1 MITPIQGQ
9 KREVHTITP
18 NNKRPRIEYNPSTRC
33 ENNFREL
40 LTYIVTHLPHSYL
53 NTRHYQ
59 HICSD
64 IEDEC
69 LRRYPN
75 LDWKDD
81 YDRLIIHSIPLQ
93 YLLLDH
99 QLDEPTE
106 L

>member
-1 MITPIQGQ
+1 MITPIEGQ
-9 KREVHTITP
+9 KKKIHIIPP
-18 NNKRPRIEYNPSTRC
+18 NEQPRIQNDSSTRC
-33 ENNFREL
+33 ENDFQEFLR
-40 LTYIVTHLPHSYL
+40 YIFINLPHSYL

>member
-1 MITPIQGQ
+1 MGPI
-9 KREVHTITP
+9 RS
-18 NNKRPRIEYNPSTRC
+18 NKKTHIIHRVEPKSPTQRDEY
-33 ENNFREL
+33 FRKL
-40 LTYIVTHLPHSYL
+40 LAYVVTNLPHAYL